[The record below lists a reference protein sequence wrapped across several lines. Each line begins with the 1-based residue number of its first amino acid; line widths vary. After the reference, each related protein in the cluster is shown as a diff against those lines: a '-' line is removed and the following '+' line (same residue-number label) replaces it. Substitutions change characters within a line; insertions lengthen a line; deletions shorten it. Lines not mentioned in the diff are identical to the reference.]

1 MANCA
6 GFELERNL
14 VVQIQCVNIILLNLT
29 NYLFEMKKFFS
40 IFIILLV
47 LTATS
52 CQVRVVSQV
61 KPLQKNSI
69 ELYQKYTIQTNDA
82 KEVKMEVLKQ
92 DDEKI
97 YGKTK
102 NGEEVVINK
111 SDIREVKKLDL
122 LSTIAIGVA
131 AIAAVIFVPI

>member
-1 MANCA
+1 
-6 GFELERNL
+6 
-14 VVQIQCVNIILLNLT
+14 
-29 NYLFEMKKFFS
+29 MKKFFS
-40 IFIILLV
+40 IFIMFLV